1 MKKFSTFIKKLAAV
15 VLTAGV
21 IATGLTAC
29 QSSNNTAESNG
40 SSDGVKVVRIGS
52 SGTDGTATDA
62 ARIAQ
67 ELGYFEEELGKVG

>member
-1 MKKFSTFIKKLAAV
+1 MNRLSTFIKKLAAV
-15 VLTAGV
+15 ALTAGV

-29 QSSNNTAESNG
+29 QNGNNTAD
-40 SSDGVKVVRIGS
+40 SSTVRDGVKVVRIGS